1 MGASARA
8 RLCVVWEGGGRGSHS
23 PGCLAPPMGVGA
35 SHLRSIG
42 RGPRRGGRGRPIR
55 AGVRVERGRGGGI
68 GALALAVSLV
78 ISWRSTPPERRRP
91 AASGARAWAPTVQER
106 TDHLIAG
113 HGCVGVEEEA
123 RARVWQKKESAQAEA
138 TAATSPA
145 RVFFSFFFFSFFS
158 FLDERQKQHKTL
170 PTPTETQASFP
181 VHARTSVPP
190 SQSQSVR

>member
-1 MGASARA
+1 M
-8 RLCVVWEGGGRGSHS
+8 
-23 PGCLAPPMGVGA
+23 GA
-35 SHLRSIG
+35 SHLSSIG
-42 RGPRRGGRGRPIR
+42 RGPGRGGRGRPIR

-113 HGCVGVEEEA
+113 HGFVGVEEEA
-123 RARVWQKKESAQAEA
+123 RARVAKKRECSGLDHGRDL
-138 TAATSPA
+138 A
-145 RVFFSFFFFSFFS
+145 RPSFFLFFLFFLFFP
-158 FLDERQKQHKTL
+158 FLTKDKQHKTL

-190 SQSQSVR
+190 SQSVR